1 MFRSHAVDTLS
12 VSRTALRLGC
22 LAALLFAALPN
33 QAQTRSLRAAPQ
45 PAAPTMAPGTAGFG
59 TPSPS
64 GLASPNPAQPASPVI
79 NPSGLPSPLPNPAG
93 LPSVTV
99 PNLSSPATPGN
110 MVLDE
115 ATTPQPAVPGGTA
128 YGGGA
133 AAGARPRMAVAP
145 GPLTPLQIAQSFIG
159 ADANRDGELTR
170 AEALRLTIAP
180 FSFEEMD
187 LNHDGVLTRSEYEA
201 AFAR

>member
-1 MFRSHAVDTLS
+1 VNTLS
-12 VSRTALRLGC
+12 VSRAALQLAC
-22 LAALLFAALPN
+22 LAALLLAALPN

-45 PAAPTMAPGTAGFG
+45 PAAPTVAPGTAGFG

-64 GLASPNPAQPASPVI
+64 GLS
-79 NPSGLPSPLPNPAG
+79 SPLPNPAG

-110 MVLDE
+110 TVLDE
-115 ATTPQPAVPGGTA
+115 ANAPQPAVAGGAA

-133 AAGARPRMAVAP
+133 TGGRPPMAVAL

-159 ADANRDGELTR
+159 ADLNRDGELTR
-170 AEALRLTIAP
+170 AEAQRLTIAP
-180 FSFEEMD
+180 YSFEEMD
-187 LNHDGVLTRSEYEA
+187 LNHDGILTRFEYEDA
-201 AFAR
+201 VRG